1 MTDNWESDADTP
13 EAQAGRIVSGLMHLV
28 TNDEAARLLGVD
40 GTLEDE
46 LDVTFLNDPLAWVA
60 NEIASG
66 IREADEDEEG
76 VSLSTVV
83 AMLRL
88 YRILQGGTLDEREL
102 RDAVVEYLH
111 EDEDASE

>member
-1 MTDNWESDADTP
+1 MTESWDADTEAP
-13 EAQAGRIVSGLMHLV
+13 EALAARIVGSLV
-28 TNDEAARLLGVD
+28 RMANNDEAVRLLGVE

-46 LDVTFLNDPLAWVA
+46 LDVTFLSDPLDWVA

-66 IREADEDEEG
+66 IRDADVEDAG

-88 YRILQGGTLDEREL
+88 YRIIRGGQLDEAEL
-102 RDAVVEYLH
+102 RDAVVTYL
-111 EDEDASE
+111 EEEDADTE

>member
-1 MTDNWESDADTP
+1 MTDNWDTESDAP
-13 EAQAGRIVSGLMHLV
+13 EAQATRIVSALLRLV
-28 TNDEAARLLGVD
+28 NNDEAVRLLGVD

-46 LDVTFLNDPLAWVA
+46 LDVTFLNDPLGWVA

-66 IREADEDEEG
+66 IRETDDEDEG

-88 YRILQGGTLDEREL
+88 YRILRGGSVDEREL
-102 RDAVVEYLH
+102 RDAVVEYL
-111 EDEDASE
+111 EEGEEGE